1 MPDPASV
8 PPLLPNA
15 ARLPRL
21 TSTPTPTFLAGLR
34 GIWLFTW
41 RPLLAWR
48 KLPLLVVGLL
58 AVPALVYLTIP
69 SLRSTSARQSLLG
82 NPAARENEFARQL
95 SRRGQPLQPEQEA
108 QLLQIF
114 NEEFAR
120 AEKPPAETRP
130 AESAV
135 TRQRDEIKACYDRI
149 HHRAQ
154 TVLNEAQFDRFQR
167 FEKSVVQRSQTEVRP
182 AWSRTESFYRWLIDF
197 YFFVLLPLQ
206 CVKSCGGLI
215 RDELQADTL
224 GFLVTRPLSRARLL
238 ILKYLTQ
245 TAWLQVLLLAETLL
259 LFIAGGLR
267 QIPALGTL
275 LPLFLAAQFLAV
287 LAWSALGV
295 FFGQVTKRY
304 MALAL
309 LYGFIVELGIGRIPT
324 NINSLSLMR
333 HLKTLLSPNPALHA
347 IYDWTSKGFA
357 LSVGAL
363 ALATALFVALAALLF
378 TFKEYHHTA
387 EMQK

>member
-1 MPDPASV
+1 MPDLASV
-8 PPLLPNA
+8 PPLLPTA
-15 ARLPRL
+15 APLPRL
-21 TSTPTPTFLAGLR
+21 ASPPTPTFLAGLR

-41 RPLLAWR
+41 KPQLAWR

-58 AVPALVYLTIP
+58 AVPALIYLTTHSPGGTAPRLP
-69 SLRSTSARQSLLG
+69 SLGS
-82 NPAARENEFARQL
+82 PVAREHELARLFAR
-95 SRRGQPLQPEQEA
+95 RGSPLRPEQEA

-114 NEEFAR
+114 SEEFAR
-120 AEKPPAETRP
+120 AENPHAEIQ
-130 AESAV
+130 SAGTV
-135 TRQRDEIKACYDRI
+135 ATRQREEIKACYDRI
-149 HHRAQ
+149 HLRAQ
-154 TVLNEAQFDRFQR
+154 TVLNEDQFDRFQR
-167 FEKSVVQRSQTEVRP
+167 FERNAVQRSQNGVRP

-224 GFLVTRPLSRARLL
+224 GFLVTRPVSRARLL
-238 ILKYLTQ
+238 VLKYFTQ
-245 TAWLQVLLLAETLL
+245 TAWLQLLLLVETLL

-267 QIPALGTL
+267 QIPALGAL
-275 LPLFLAAQFLAV
+275 LPLFLAVQFLAV

-295 FFGQVTKRY
+295 FFGQVSKRY

-309 LYGFIVELGIGRIPT
+309 LYGFIVEMGIGRIPT
-324 NINSLSLMR
+324 NINTLSLMR
-333 HLKTLLSPNPALHA
+333 HLKTLLSHNPALQA
-347 IYDWTSKGFA
+347 LYDWPSKGLP

-363 ALATALFVALAALLF
+363 ALASGVFVALAALLF

>member
-1 MPDPASV
+1 MPDLASP
-8 PPLLPNA
+8 PPLLPIA

-21 TSTPTPTFLAGLR
+21 TSPPTLTFLAGLR

-41 RPLLAWR
+41 KPQLAWR
-48 KLPLLVVGLL
+48 KLPMLVVGLL
-58 AVPALVYLTIP
+58 AVPALVYLTTP
-69 SLRSTSARQSLLG
+69 SMRSTTARQPLLG
-82 NPAARENEFARQL
+82 SPVVRENEFARQL
-95 SRRGQPLQPEQEA
+95 SRRGPSLQPEQEA

-120 AEKPPAETRP
+120 TEKPLAETQ
-130 AESAV
+130 SAATTT
-135 TRQRDEIKACYDRI
+135 TRQREEIKACYDRI
-149 HHRAQ
+149 HLRAQ

-167 FEKSVVQRSQTEVRP
+167 FEKNAVLRSQNEVRP
-182 AWSRTESFYRWLIDF
+182 TWSRTEPFYHWLIDF

-206 CVKSCGGLI
+206 CVKGCGGLI

-238 ILKYLTQ
+238 VLKYLTQ
-245 TAWLQVLLLAETLL
+245 TAWLQLLLLAETLL

-267 QIPALGTL
+267 QIPALGAL

-295 FFGQVTKRY
+295 LLGQVSKRY

-309 LYGFIVELGIGRIPT
+309 LYGFIVEMGIGRIPT

-333 HLKTLLSPNPALHA
+333 HLKTLLSPNPALQA
-347 IYDWTSKGFA
+347 IYDWTSNGLV

>member
-1 MPDPASV
+1 M
-8 PPLLPNA
+8 
-15 ARLPRL
+15 
-21 TSTPTPTFLAGLR
+21 
-34 GIWLFTW
+34 
-41 RPLLAWR
+41 AWR
-48 KLPLLVVGLL
+48 KLPLLVMGLL
-58 AVPALVYLTIP
+58 AVPALVYLTTP
-69 SLRSTSARQSLLG
+69 SLRSANVRQSLLG
-82 NPAARENEFARQL
+82 NPAAREHEFARTL
-95 SRRGQPLQPEQEA
+95 SRRGPSLQPEQEA

-120 AEKPPAETRP
+120 SEKATAEPQ
-130 AESAV
+130 SAGAAGA
-135 TRQRDEIKACYDRI
+135 RQREEIKACYDRI
-149 HHRAQ
+149 SLRAQ
-154 TVLNEAQFDRFQR
+154 PVLNEAQFERFQR
-167 FEKSVVQRSQTEVRP
+167 FEKNAVLRSQNEVRP
-182 AWSRTESFYRWLIDF
+182 TWSRTESFYRWLIDF

-238 ILKYLTQ
+238 VLKYLSQ
-245 TAWLQVLLLAETLL
+245 TAWLQILLLVETLL
-259 LFIAGGLR
+259 LFITGGLR
-267 QIPALGTL
+267 QIPALGAL
-275 LPLFLAAQFLAV
+275 IPLFLAVQFLAV
-287 LAWSALGV
+287 LAWSALGI
-295 FFGQVTKRY
+295 FLGQVSKRY

-309 LYGFIVELGIGRIPT
+309 LYGFIVEMGIGRIPT

-347 IYDWTSKGFA
+347 LYDWTSKGLA

>member
-1 MPDPASV
+1 MPDPASP
-8 PPLLPNA
+8 PPLLPTA
-15 ARLPRL
+15 PRLPRL
-21 TSTPTPTFLAGLR
+21 TAPPPPTFLAGLR

-41 RPLLAWR
+41 KPQLAWR

-58 AVPALVYLTIP
+58 AVPALVYLTTP
-69 SLRSTSARQSLLG
+69 SLRSTTARQSLLG
-82 NPAARENEFARQL
+82 NPAARAQELARLL
-95 SRRGQPLQPEQEA
+95 SRRGPSLQPEQEA
-108 QLLQIF
+108 QLIQIF

-120 AEKPPAETRP
+120 AEKAASETQ
-130 AESAV
+130 SAATST
-135 TRQRDEIKACYDRI
+135 TRQREEIKACYDRI
-149 HHRAQ
+149 HVRAQ

-167 FEKSVVQRSQTEVRP
+167 FEKNAVQRSQSAVKP
-182 AWSRTESFYRWLIDF
+182 AWSRTESFYRWLVDF

-238 ILKYLTQ
+238 VIKYLTQ
-245 TAWLQVLLLAETLL
+245 TAWLQLLLLVETLL
-259 LFIAGGLR
+259 LFVAGGLR
-267 QIPALGTL
+267 QIPALGAL

-309 LYGFIVELGIGRIPT
+309 LYGFIVEMGIGRIPT

-333 HLKTLLSPNPALHA
+333 HLKTLLSPNPALQA
-347 IYDWTSKGFA
+347 IYDWTSKGLL

-363 ALATALFVALAALLF
+363 ALAIIMFVAFAALLF

>member
-1 MPDPASV
+1 
-8 PPLLPNA
+8 
-15 ARLPRL
+15 
-21 TSTPTPTFLAGLR
+21 
-34 GIWLFTW
+34 
-41 RPLLAWR
+41 
-48 KLPLLVVGLL
+48 
-58 AVPALVYLTIP
+58 
-69 SLRSTSARQSLLG
+69 LLG
-82 NPAARENEFARQL
+82 SPVVRENEFARQL
-95 SRRGQPLQPEQEA
+95 SRRGPSLQPEQEA

-120 AEKPPAETRP
+120 TEKPLAETQ
-130 AESAV
+130 SAAATT
-135 TRQRDEIKACYDRI
+135 TRQREEIKACYDRI
-149 HHRAQ
+149 HLRAQ

-167 FEKSVVQRSQTEVRP
+167 FEKNAVLRSQNEVRP
-182 AWSRTESFYRWLIDF
+182 TWSRTEPFYHWLIDF

-206 CVKSCGGLI
+206 CVKGCGGLI

-238 ILKYLTQ
+238 VLKYLTQ
-245 TAWLQVLLLAETLL
+245 TAWLQLLLLAETLL

-267 QIPALGTL
+267 QIQALGAL

-295 FFGQVTKRY
+295 LLGQVSKRY

-309 LYGFIVELGIGRIPT
+309 LYGFIVEMGIGRIPT

-333 HLKTLLSPNPALHA
+333 HLKTLLSPNPALQA
-347 IYDWTSKGFA
+347 IYDWTSNGLV